1 MAATLSL
8 FAFAAG
14 VTVVAVS
21 FALVVLDR
29 ASERGLVLATAA
41 LGTAALVAATAL
53 GINLV
58 ERFARTEVLALAAAG
73 LAAAALAEAG
83 LVALARGLRRGRAL
97 ESLSDAARDQLAAFL
112 ERHTSEREAELER
125 RLARE
130 EANAIHVLGTQQR
143 KLAEERRDTIAR
155 QADKAR
161 AELAEAVA
169 SEQERLERR
178 LAAWAADLDR
188 GQRRLEGQ
196 LADLAE
202 RQREALTAFE
212 TRLAADSERVA
223 ALGDEQRA
231 AVTELRTEFSRV
243 ATRLFD
249 EGKAEI
255 ESLVGERRR
264 ALHEMGERLRV
275 SERALRDEVD
285 RQEADARGRL
295 AAAFQDAERRQLE
308 RFEKALDRAAGRLTD
323 DAERR
328 FDGQIR
334 QEREKAA
341 ERLSREL
348 EKAVAQFSRNAEKQ
362 VSDRIADVAQRTA
375 ERLEARLDAIAS
387 AAEEQ
392 ERTLTAERLKLITE
406 RLDEAL
412 AGAEERIAAFE
423 AAIEIEVARKL
434 ADVERG
440 MRTPSGERL

>member
-8 FAFAAG
+8 IALAAG
-14 VTVVAVS
+14 VAIVAVS

-29 ASERGLVLATAA
+29 ASDRGLLRWTAVLGVAA
-41 LGTAALVAATAL
+41 LAAAAAL

-58 ERFARTEVLALAAAG
+58 ERFARTELLVLAVGG

-83 LVALARGLRRGRAL
+83 LFALARGLRRGRAL
-97 ESLSDAARDQLAAFL
+97 ESLTDVARDQLAAFL
-112 ERHTSEREAELER
+112 EKHTSERETELER

-130 EANAIHVLGTQQR
+130 EANAIHVLSAQQR

-196 LADLAE
+196 LADLAT
-202 RQREALTAFE
+202 RQREALTAFDA
-212 TRLAADSERVA
+212 RLAADSERVA
-223 ALGDEQRA
+223 GVSEEQRA
-231 AVTELRTEFSRV
+231 AVAELRAEFSRV
-243 ATRLFD
+243 ATQLFD

-255 ESLVGERRR
+255 EGLVAERRR
-264 ALHEMGERLRV
+264 ALHEMSERLRL
-275 SERALRDEVD
+275 SERALSDEVE
-285 RQEADARGRL
+285 RQEADARRRL

-308 RFEKALDRAAGRLTD
+308 RFEKGLERAAGRLTD

-328 FDGQIR
+328 FDAQIR

-348 EKAVAQFSRNAEKQ
+348 DRAVAQFARSAEKQ
-362 VSDRIADVAQRTA
+362 VSDRIAHVAQQTA
-375 ERLEARLDAIAS
+375 ERLEARLDAIARD
-387 AAEEQ
+387 AETEQ
-392 ERTLTAERLKLITE
+392 QELTAERLKLITD

-423 AAIEIEVARKL
+423 AEIEIEVARKL

>member
-1 MAATLSL
+1 MAATFSL
-8 FAFAAG
+8 IAFAAG
-14 VTVVAVS
+14 VAVVAVS

-29 ASERGLVLATAA
+29 ASDRGLLRWTAVLGVAA
-41 LGTAALVAATAL
+41 LAAAAAL

-58 ERFARTEVLALAAAG
+58 ETFARTELLVLAVGG

-83 LVALARGLRRGRAL
+83 LFALARGLRRGRAV
-97 ESLSDAARDQLAAFL
+97 ESLTDVARDQLAAFL
-112 ERHTSEREAELER
+112 EKHTSEREAELER

-130 EANAIHVLGTQQR
+130 EANAIHVLGAQQR

-161 AELAEAVA
+161 AELADAVA

-196 LADLAE
+196 VADLAA
-202 RQREALTAFE
+202 RQREAVATFDA
-212 TRLAADSERVA
+212 RLAADSERVA
-223 ALGDEQRA
+223 AVSDDQRA
-231 AVTELRTEFSRV
+231 AVAELRAEFSRV
-243 ATRLFD
+243 ATQLFD

-255 ESLVGERRR
+255 ESLVVERRR
-264 ALHEMGERLRV
+264 ALHEMSERLRV
-275 SERALRDEVD
+275 SERALGDEVD
-285 RQEADARGRL
+285 RQEADARRRL

-308 RFEKALDRAAGRLTD
+308 RFEKALERAAGRLSD

-328 FDGQIR
+328 FDAQIR

-348 EKAVAQFSRNAEKQ
+348 DKAVAQFARSAEKQ

-375 ERLEARLDAIAS
+375 ERLEARLDAIAR
-387 AAEEQ
+387 AAETEQ
-392 ERTLTAERLKLITE
+392 QALTAERLKLITD

-423 AAIEIEVARKL
+423 AEIEIEVARKL

>member
-1 MAATLSL
+1 MAATLPL
-8 FAFAAG
+8 LAFAAG
-14 VTVVAVS
+14 VVVVTVS

-29 ASERGLVLATAA
+29 VSDRGLVVATAL
-41 LGTAALVAATAL
+41 LGAAALVAAGAL

-58 ERFARTEVLALAAAG
+58 ERFARTELLVLAAGG
-73 LAAAALAEAG
+73 LAAAAVAEAG
-83 LVALARGLRRGRAL
+83 LFALARGLRRGRGL
-97 ESLSDAARDQLAAFL
+97 ESLSDAARDQLASFL
-112 ERHTSEREAELER
+112 DKHTAEREAELER

-130 EANAIHVLGTQQR
+130 EANAIHALSAQQR
-143 KLAEERRDTIAR
+143 KLTEERRDTIAR

-196 LADLAE
+196 VADLAE
-202 RQREALTAFE
+202 RQRQALEAFE
-212 TRLAADSERVA
+212 ARLAADSDRIA
-223 ALGDEQRA
+223 ALSEEQRT
-231 AVTELRTEFSRV
+231 AVAQLRTEFSRV
-243 ATRLFD
+243 ATQLFD

-255 ESLVGERRR
+255 ESLVAERRR
-264 ALHEMGERLRV
+264 ALHEMSERLRA
-275 SERALRDEVD
+275 SERALRDEAD
-285 RQEADARGRL
+285 RQEAEARSRL
-295 AAAFQDAERRQLE
+295 AAAFQDVERRQLE
-308 RFEKALDRAAGRLTD
+308 RFEKALERASGRLTD

-348 EKAVAQFSRNAEKQ
+348 DRAVAQFSRSAEKQ

-375 ERLEARLDAIAS
+375 ERLEARLDAIAR
-387 AAEEQ
+387 AAETQEQ
-392 ERTLTAERLKLITE
+392 ALTAERLKLISD

-412 AGAEERIAAFE
+412 AGTEERIAAFE
-423 AAIEIEVARKL
+423 AEIEIEVARKL